1 MMNGYN
7 MLVGMGWLELA
18 AMLFSWIGVMALVL
32 LGLSNLFP
40 SDNTDTESDV
50 LEIVRQRYARGE
62 ISREEYLQSVETLQ
76 TTGSV
81 THSR

>member
-18 AMLFSWIGVMALVL
+18 AMLFSWIGVIALVL